1 MTSPETLFDAHY
13 YATGCGMPYRRDA
26 AWMAFFGGVA
36 DHIVAEIAP
45 ASALDAGCAIGLL
58 VEQLRERGVDAEGID
73 ISEYAIGSA
82 HELLRDHVRIGSV
95 AAPLGQ
101 RYDLIVCIEVLE
113 HMPRAEAEAAV
124 VNFCAHSDDVLFSS
138 SPLDHKEA
146 THFNVNPPEYWA
158 YLFAQQGFFRDV
170 DFDAS
175 FLTPWAARFRRRA
188 EPTARIVRDYERRFW
203 ELWRA
208 NTDLR
213 QLALEQ
219 RQQIAAAQEQAAAA
233 QAQAAALPAHLA
245 ELAAVHV
252 VAAESSVYAR
262 RLERE
267 LAVRD
272 AQIASMSNLL
282 RRIEN
287 GRLMRILRALRGRLD
302 QITRR

>member
-1 MTSPETLFDAHY
+1 MTSPETHALFDSHY

-45 ASALDAGCAIGLL
+45 VSALDAGCAIGLL
-58 VEQLRERGVDAEGID
+58 VEQLRARGVAAEGLD

-82 HELLRDHVRIGSV
+82 HESLRGHVRVGS
-95 AAPLGQ
+95 AAVSLGQ

-124 VNFCAHSDDVLFSS
+124 ANFCAHSDDVLFSS

-158 YLFAQQGFFRDV
+158 YLFAQHGFFRDV

-203 ELWRA
+203 DLWRA

-219 RQQIAAAQEQAAAA
+219 RQQIAAAEARAT
-233 QAQAAALPAHLA
+233 ALPAN
-245 ELAAVHV
+245 
-252 VAAESSVYAR
+252 AAETSAYAR

-267 LAVRD
+267 LAARD
-272 AQIASMSNLL
+272 AQIAAMADLL

-287 GRLMRILRALRGRLD
+287 GRLMRILRALRRN
-302 QITRR
+302 R

>member
-1 MTSPETLFDAHY
+1 MTLPGAGELFDANY

-36 DHIVAEIAP
+36 DRIVAEIAP

-58 VEQLRERGVDAEGID
+58 VEQLRERGVAAEGVD

-82 HELLRDHVRIGSV
+82 HESIRDHVRVGSV
-95 AAPLGQ
+95 AEPFGH

-113 HMPRAEAEAAV
+113 HMPRAAAEAAV
-124 VNFCAHSDDVLFSS
+124 ANFCAHSDDVLFSS

-170 DFDAS
+170 DFDAG

-188 EPTARIVRDYERRFW
+188 EPAARVVRDYERRFW

-208 NTDLR
+208 NSDLR

-219 RQQIAAAQEQAAAA
+219 RAQIAAADAR
-233 QAQAAALPAHLA
+233 
-245 ELAAVHV
+245 
-252 VAAESSVYAR
+252 AESADESATYAR
-262 RLERE
+262 RLEGE

-272 AQIASMSNLL
+272 AQIARLTDLL

-287 GRLMRILRALRGRLD
+287 GRVMRILRA
-302 QITRR
+302 ITRR

>member
-1 MTSPETLFDAHY
+1 MTSPSSLFDANY

-26 AWMAFFGGVA
+26 AWLAFFSGVA

-58 VEQLRERGVDAEGID
+58 VEQLRARGVAAEGVD

-82 HELLRDHVRIGSV
+82 HESIRDVVRVGSV
-95 AAPLGQ
+95 AAPLGR
-101 RYDLIVCIEVLE
+101 RYDLIICIEVLE
-113 HMPRAEAEAAV
+113 HMPGAEAAAAV
-124 VNFCAHSDDVLFSS
+124 ANFCAHSDDVLFSS
-138 SPLDHKEA
+138 SPLDHKEV

-188 EPTARIVRDYERRFW
+188 EPTARVVRDYERRFW

-213 QLALEQ
+213 QMALEQ
-219 RQQIAAAQEQAAAA
+219 RQQVSAAA
-233 QAQAAALPAHLA
+233 AQAAALPAA
-245 ELAAVHV
+245 RAA
-252 VAAESSVYAR
+252 AAEAAAYAR
-262 RLERE
+262 RLEGE
-267 LAVRD
+267 LAARD
-272 AQIASMSNLL
+272 AQIARMADLL

-287 GRLMRILRALRGRLD
+287 GRLMRILRAIGRGR
-302 QITRR
+302 